1 MKEDRKKETKKTE
14 RERKRGLWGPDSS
27 NFHADYKQNVRSR
40 GVSCLSVV
48 RRFSLTSVQTDF
60 LPPPKG
66 VDLVYIKLRPVCW
79 K

>member
-14 RERKRGLWGPDSS
+14 REKIGLWGPNSS
-27 NFHADYKQNVRSR
+27 NFHADYKENIRSR
-40 GVSCLSVV
+40 GVLCLSVV

-60 LPPPKG
+60 LPPPMC
-66 VDLVYIKLRPVCW
+66 VDLDYINLRPVCW